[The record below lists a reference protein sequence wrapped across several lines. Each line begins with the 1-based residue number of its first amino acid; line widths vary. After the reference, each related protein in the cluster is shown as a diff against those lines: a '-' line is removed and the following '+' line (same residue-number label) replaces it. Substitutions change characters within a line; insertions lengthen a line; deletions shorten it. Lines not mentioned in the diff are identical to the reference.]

1 MCVCVCVCACVRPC
15 MCCVCVCVCVCVR
28 ARMHRSEGVGPDPLN
43 TRLHRK
49 ITPHIHSKHT
59 LMQLSDYLQEHREP
73 DGGKAALARDLSNV
87 T

>member
-1 MCVCVCVCACVRPC
+1 MCVCARVCKCVRVCARVCVVCVRA
-15 MCCVCVCVCVCVR
+15 R